1 MNEQRTSGIATVMF
15 TDVEASTD
23 ITTRLG
29 DDAAASLLATHNTI
43 VLDQVAAYGGRDVRS
58 TGDGFLVVFDSA
70 RAAVSCALSIQREL
84 TDREHAIRVRIGLNA
99 GEVLEGGGELFG
111 AAINLAA
118 RVMDRADGGEVL
130 TTDTVRQLV
139 GTMTDASFRDRGR
152 VALKGFAERQ
162 RVYEIRSAD
171 ARPGRPP
178 SPPRRPPPRS
188 RRTWALLGTA
198 ILAVSIAAAVA
209 ILLDSGSADAVSV
222 PANSVVVIDPRART
236 VVDAI
241 RVDENPGPVSP
252 GAGSLWV
259 LNLSS
264 ATLSRIDVRK
274 RRVVETKGIGGSV
287 ANRGTPGNVAASPE
301 EVWVSAAGCNAPY
314 PGVLLHVFTVHDGGL
329 DLAGADDVPLAG
341 AVPEVPRQEEPGSSL
356 LGCGLAARGT
366 SAWVATNGPPGMARV
381 DYDPVAGRSR
391 VVWGRPLPG
400 LTDAIAVGYG
410 SVWAVDSNNQVIRR
424 IDEKTGRAV
433 VRLRA
438 GADPVAIAT
447 DARAVWVANAGDN
460 SVSRI
465 DPRTNRVTQ
474 AIAVGKGPAAVA
486 TGGGA
491 VWVAMGDAGSVAR
504 IDPRTNRVTATIR
517 IGHRPQGIAIA
528 GGLVWVT
535 VRA

>member
-58 TGDGFLVVFDSA
+58 TGDGFLVVFDSP

-84 TDREHAIRVRIGLNA
+84 AEREHAIRVRIGLNA

-118 RVMDRADGGEVL
+118 RVMNRADGGEVL

-162 RVYEIRSAD
+162 RLYEIRPAG
-171 ARPGRPP
+171 AEPP
-178 SPPRRPPPRS
+178 PPPRRAPRRS
-188 RRTWALLGTA
+188 RRTRALVG
-198 ILAVSIAAAVA
+198 AAVLA
-209 ILLDSGSADAVSV
+209 ASVAGAVALVHDSGSAEAVSV
-222 PANSVVVIDPRART
+222 PANSVAVIDPRTRS
-236 VVDAI
+236 VIDAI
-241 RVDENPGPVSP
+241 RVDENPGPVSA
-252 GAGSLWV
+252 GAGGLWV

-264 ATLSRIDVRK
+264 ATLSRIDVRT
-274 RRVVETKGIGGSV
+274 RRVLDTKGIGGSV
-287 ANRGTPGNVAASPE
+287 ANRGTPGNVAASLE

-314 PGVLLHVFTVHDGGL
+314 PGALLHVFTVHDGGL
-329 DLAGADDVPLAG
+329 DLTGADDVPLAG
-341 AVPEVPRQEEPGSSL
+341 AVPEPDRQVEAGTSV

-381 DYDPVAGRSR
+381 DYDPVAGRSQ
-391 VVWGRPLPG
+391 VVWGQPLPG
-400 LTDAIAVGYG
+400 LTDAIAVGHG
-410 SVWAVDSNNQVIRR
+410 FVWAVDSQHQVIRK
-424 IDEKTGRAV
+424 IDQRTGGIDV
-433 VRLRA
+433 LKLRA

-460 SVSRI
+460 SLSRI
-465 DPRTNRVTQ
+465 DPRTNRVVQ
-474 AIAVGKGPAAVA
+474 AIGVGKSPAAVA

-491 VWVAMGDAGSVAR
+491 VWVALGDDASVAR

-517 IGHRPQGIAIA
+517 IGHRTQGIAVA